1 MKNRT
6 KRTFRKAVKKSNVL
20 PHVIDILGVGIADAA
35 VMIIK
40 GRVSIML
47 DDCITKRG
55 LRAFQESDDR

>member
-6 KRTFRKAVKKSNVL
+6 KRTLRKAVKQSNVL
-20 PHVIDILGVGIADAA
+20 PRVIGTLGVGIADAA